1 MSMHRIITAGA
12 VALFVGATPAQ
23 ASLSRLNANWY
34 TLPSNHV
41 DVNVSITGTVL
52 GLVENTLGPNGM
64 PVRSSVSTAF
74 PLTSASHILDVAATN
89 EIL

>member
-23 ASLSRLNANWY
+23 ASLSQLNANWY

-52 GLVENTLGPNGM
+52 SSSRT
-64 PVRSSVSTAF
+64 RSGRTACRCARASR
-74 PLTSASHILDVAATN
+74 PLSP
-89 EIL
+89 